1 MNENTI
7 MPDVISAFAL
17 HLSQDER
24 SRATI
29 EKYVKEARAFTCFLS
44 GSPLDKPAAARWKAL
59 LIERGF
65 SPETVNCKLSALN
78 SFLSFLGRSELR
90 LRLLKLQ
97 RRLFREERRELTK
110 QEYDR
115 LVSAARSTGRR
126 RLELLLETICSTG
139 IRVSEVQYVTV
150 EAARLGRAQVSMKGK
165 IRLILLPKK
174 LCKKLLSY
182 AREKKIA
189 SGEIFLTRGGAS
201 MSRKLIWAQMK
212 SLCAAAGVEP
222 SKVFPHNLRHL
233 FARCFYTACRDV
245 AKLADLLGHSSI
257 NTTRIYLISTGA
269 EHSRALESLRLV
281 S

>member
-17 HLSQDER
+17 HLSKDER

-29 EKYVKEARAFTCFLS
+29 EKYVKEARAFICFLS
-44 GSPLDKPAAARWKAL
+44 GSPLDKPAAARWRAL

-65 SPETVNCKLSALN
+65 SPQTVNCKLSALN

-182 AREKKIA
+182 AREKEIA

-212 SLCAAAGVEP
+212 SLCAGAGVEP
-222 SKVFPHNLRHL
+222 AKVFPHNLRHL